1 MSDEYYY
8 MNQVTDSGGE
18 QGGGDIDDYMKEY
31 DANKQ
36 KMAQINNYYNL
47 KYKAQKDIV
56 KYISFTLMLIIII
69 TLLGKFILPDG
80 VAQFVLIVV
89 SVVASVRIGL
99 KIWDSLMRSP
109 VNYDEYNFGKLDH
122 HLNPPLLL

>member
-8 MNQVTDSGGE
+8 MNHGEE
-18 QGGGDIDDYMKEY
+18 QGGGSTDDYMKEY

-69 TLLGKFILPDG
+69 TL
-80 VAQFVLIVV
+80 
-89 SVVASVRIGL
+89 
-99 KIWDSLMRSP
+99 
-109 VNYDEYNFGKLDH
+109 
-122 HLNPPLLL
+122 